1 MATHPIS
8 LHSAATERSAIVTGA
23 SSGIGAATARALAGA
38 GLRLTLA
45 ARRED
50 RLSALAR
57 ELGAAGAE
65 VVVARTD
72 LRAEPEI
79 LRLFET
85 ARRRFGGVDVLVNNA
100 GLGLAAPITGGATES
115 WRTMLEV
122 NVLALCVASREAIRD
137 MERRGVGGHLVHVSS
152 MAGHRVPGADSA
164 VYSAT
169 KFAVRALTEG
179 MRRELRAR
187 RSPIRVSAVSPG
199 YVDTE
204 FADVFA
210 GSPEA
215 ARERTPAIKVLEA
228 ADVAAA
234 VLWVLQQPAHV
245 QVHDVLLRPT
255 DQRN

>member
-1 MATHPIS
+1 
-8 LHSAATERSAIVTGA
+8 
-23 SSGIGAATARALAGA
+23 
-38 GLRLTLA
+38 
-45 ARRED
+45 
-50 RLSALAR
+50 
-57 ELGAAGAE
+57 
-65 VVVARTD
+65 
-72 LRAEPEI
+72 
-79 LRLFET
+79 
-85 ARRRFGGVDVLVNNA
+85 
-100 GLGLAAPITGGATES
+100 
-115 WRTMLEV
+115 
-122 NVLALCVASREAIRD
+122 
-137 MERRGVGGHLVHVSS
+137 